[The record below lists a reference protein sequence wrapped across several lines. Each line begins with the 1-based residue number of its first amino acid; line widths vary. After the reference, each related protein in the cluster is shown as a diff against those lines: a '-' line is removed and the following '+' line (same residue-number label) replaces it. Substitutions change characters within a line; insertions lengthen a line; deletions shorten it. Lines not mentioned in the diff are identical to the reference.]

1 MILGILNENDQ
12 RVAIVPQLIKKFQSL
27 NFEIWVETKAGETAN
42 YSDEEYEAANGKVTN
57 KSEILANA
65 DVLVSYHPPSDD
77 DLKLLKP
84 KTLVVSMFAP
94 YADDAI
100 IEHLAQFDII
110 PFSLDMIPRTTIAQS
125 MDVLSSMASVAG
137 YRAVLE
143 AANYLP
149 RYFPMLITA
158 AGSIKPC
165 SVVVL
170 GAGVAGLQAIATA
183 KRLGAVVEASDPR
196 AAAKEEILSLGGKF
210 IEVEGAQDDTGA
222 GGYAVQQSE
231 EYLERQKV
239 HVQERAMK
247 ADIIITTAQV
257 RGRKSPILIP
267 ASTVEKM
274 RAGSVIIDLAASTGG
289 NCELTED
296 GKIVKK
302 HGVTIVGDSNLA
314 AKMPTDSSFLF
325 SNNIYNYL
333 KIMVKEGQIDL
344 DWNNEII
351 AKSCIKPNK

>member
-12 RVAIVPQLIKKFQSL
+12 RVAIVPQLIKKFQKL
-27 NFEIWVETKAGETAN
+27 NFEVWIESKAGESAN
-42 YSDEEYEAANGKVTN
+42 YSDAEYEAANGKVTN
-57 KSEILANA
+57 KEEILSNA
-65 DVLVSYHPPSDD
+65 DVLVTYQPPSDA
-77 DLKLLKP
+77 DLRQLKS
-84 KTLVVSMFAP
+84 KTLVISLFAP
-94 YADDAI
+94 YIDDSI
-100 IEHLAQFDII
+100 VEHLKQFDII

-165 SVVVL
+165 SVVIL

-196 AAAKEEILSLGGKF
+196 AAAREEVLSLGAKF
-210 IEVEGAQDDTGA
+210 IEVEGAKDDSAA
-222 GGYAVQQSE
+222 GGYAVEQSKDF
-231 EYLERQKV
+231 LERQKA

-257 RGRKSPILIP
+257 RGRKAPILIP

-274 RAGSVIIDLAASTGG
+274 KTGSVIVDLAASTGG
-289 NCELTED
+289 NCELTQD
-296 GKIVKK
+296 GKVIK
-302 HGVTIVGDSNLA
+302 HNGITIIGDSNLA

-325 SNNIYNYL
+325 SNNIHNYL
-333 KIMVKEGQIDL
+333 KIMVKDGKIDL
-344 DWNNEII
+344 DWENEII
-351 AKSCIKPNK
+351 AKSCLK

>member
-1 MILGILNENDQ
+1 MILGILNEDDQ
-12 RVAIVPQLIKKFQSL
+12 RVAIVPQLIKKFQKL
-27 NFEIWVETKAGETAN
+27 GFEIWIENGAGDAAF
-42 YSDEEYEAANGKVTN
+42 YFDADFEAASGKVTTKN
-57 KSEILANA
+57 EILANS
-65 DVLVSYHPPSDD
+65 DVLVTYHPPSDEE
-77 DLKLLKP
+77 LKALKSQA
-84 KTLVVSMFAP
+84 LVVSMFAP
-94 YADDAI
+94 YIDDSI
-100 IEHLAQFDII
+100 IEHLKQFDII

-196 AAAKEEILSLGGKF
+196 AAAREEVLSLGGKF
-210 IEVEGAQDDTGA
+210 IEVEGAKDDTAA
-222 GGYAVQQSE
+222 GGYAVEQSKAFLAKQAE
-231 EYLERQKV
+231 L
-239 HVQERAMK
+239 VQERAAK

-257 RGRKSPILIP
+257 RGRKSPILLP
-267 ASTVEKM
+267 TSTVEKM
-274 RAGSVIIDLAASTGG
+274 KKGSVIIDIAASTGG
-289 NCELTED
+289 NCELTQD
-296 GKIVKK
+296 GKVVV
-302 HGVTIVGDSNLA
+302 HNGVTIIGDSNLA
-314 AKMPTDSSFLF
+314 AKMPTDASFLF
-325 SNNIYNYL
+325 ANNIHNYL
-333 KIMVKEGQIDL
+333 KIMVKDGQINL
-344 DWNNEII
+344 DWENEII